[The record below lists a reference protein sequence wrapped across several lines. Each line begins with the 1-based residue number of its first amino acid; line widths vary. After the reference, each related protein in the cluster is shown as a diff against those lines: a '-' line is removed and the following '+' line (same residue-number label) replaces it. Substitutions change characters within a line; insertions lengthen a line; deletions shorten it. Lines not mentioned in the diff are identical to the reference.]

1 MYSSVMWAK
10 LDKRNTL
17 IATGYKILTPE
28 YVKRVKVN
36 IDQNGSTL
44 IIAVAQDKDAGKY
57 KCSLTLRDDVQKVE
71 HTVIVRGKTIL
82 VCAIVHSVFCYRE
95 TPPDVLSIANTL

>member
-1 MYSSVMWAK
+1 MYSSVMWAR
-10 LDKRNTL
+10 LDERNTL
-17 IATGYKILTPE
+17 IAIGDKILTPE
-28 YVKRVKVN
+28 YMKRGKVN
-36 IDQNGSTL
+36 VDQSGSTL

-82 VCAIVHSVFCYRE
+82 VGTIVSHVFCNRGALDPLEY
-95 TPPDVLSIANTL
+95 SC